1 MGDKMNK
8 DKQCEYCE
16 AKESPDAKAGEWQF
30 ECKCYVYLKVGI
42 LPDLYKRAKKI
53 KFTDGQLAC
62 FTDPKSLEMT
72 CDRIEL
78 QAANM
83 ANRRAE

>member
-1 MGDKMNK
+1 MDNWIHK
-8 DKQCEYCE
+8 DKKSLVV
-16 AKESPDAKAGEWQF
+16 AIK
-30 ECKCYVYLKVGI
+30 KVI
-42 LPDLYKRAKKI
+42 PADLYERAKKI

-62 FTDPKSLEMT
+62 FTEPKSLETT

-78 QAANM
+78 QAMNM